1 MTCIVNIIRGIVIMW
16 FGIMIGIIWVSTLI
30 GSLIGALLVLVFAP
44 NYLTLPFK
52 LGIEKG
58 MYLIKNCNNNY

>member
-16 FGIMIGIIWVSTLI
+16 FGIMIWTIWIGILM

-58 MYLIKNCNNNY
+58 MYLIKNCKNNY